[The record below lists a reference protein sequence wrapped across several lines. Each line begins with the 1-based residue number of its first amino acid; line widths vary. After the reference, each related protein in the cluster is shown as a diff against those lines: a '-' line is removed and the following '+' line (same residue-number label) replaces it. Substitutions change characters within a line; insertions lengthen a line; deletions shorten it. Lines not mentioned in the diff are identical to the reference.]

1 MNVFPAYLESVD
13 GLFLS
18 ALIVSFGSLVCA
30 MFATNFYL
38 GQNHNAIEKHKI
50 LRWREPDEIVRK
62 EDVQDAKGGDKRP
75 L

>member
-1 MNVFPAYLESVD
+1 
-13 GLFLS
+13 
-18 ALIVSFGSLVCA
+18 
-30 MFATNFYL
+30 MFASNYYL

-50 LRWREPDEIVRK
+50 LRWSEPDEIVRK